1 MAKHEKRF
9 LKNYESKASEYLNDK
24 EKASNLLKK
33 AMKKADKKAI
43 GDVWENLQLL
53 FSIFGDWTSGK
64 YRTIPVKSILMII
77 GGILY
82 FVSPV
87 DAITDFIPVAG
98 LLDDA
103 TIIGL
108 VLRQVS
114 SDLTLYKEWK
124 QKEFLQ
130 E

>member
-9 LKNYESKASEYLNDK
+9 LKSYESKASEYLNDK
-24 EKASNLLKK
+24 EKASTLL
-33 AMKKADKKAI
+33 KKADKKAI
-43 GDVWENLQLL
+43 GDVWEKLQLL
-53 FSIFGDWTSGK
+53 FHIFGDWTSGK
-64 YRTIPVKSILMII
+64 YRAIPVKSILMII

-87 DAITDFIPVAG
+87 DAITDFIPVVG

-108 VLRQVS
+108 VFRQVS
-114 SDLTLYKEWK
+114 SDLALYKEWK
-124 QKEFLQ
+124 QKEFSQ